1 MRRPGSTPTLRTFR
15 GRRWMDRKETM
26 GNTGPESPV
35 RPAVAGGGGAGLFP
49 AGAAA
54 CEGRA

>member
-1 MRRPGSTPTLRTFR
+1 
-15 GRRWMDRKETM
+15 M

-35 RPAVAGGGGAGLFP
+35 PPAVAGGGGAGLFP

-54 CEGRA
+54 GEGRA